1 MIAMDSVGWI
11 QIAGFIAFASFAFAC
26 GVLAALHGEDHE

>member
-11 QIAGFIAFASFAFAC
+11 QIAGFIVFASIAFAC
-26 GVLAALHGEDHE
+26 GVFAARHGEDRE